1 MDITITMV
9 QSEIID
15 AIKSYLDKHDILTS
29 GKEIE
34 ISLNATRS
42 PAGTSAVIAI
52 KGSLNALSV
61 AGMTAPV
68 LTTPEVDPPSTPVA
82 TPADESLFAEVVPE
96 PVKQTRKPRTPAT
109 PAATFTPE
117 PTPVQVAQVAD
128 VVEDLFSEASTNT
141 VTVEETVAEVTEEEE
156 SLFGA

>member
-34 ISLNATRS
+34 ISLTASRS
-42 PAGTSAVIAI
+42 PAGHSAVIAI
-52 KGSLNALSV
+52 KGNLNALST
-61 AGMTAPV
+61 AGMMAPV
-68 LTTPEVDPPSTPVA
+68 LTTPEVDPPSAPVT
-82 TPADESLFAEVVPE
+82 TPADASLFAADPVPE
-96 PVKQTRKPRTPAT
+96 PVKQTRKPRTPAAPAPEST
-109 PAATFTPE
+109 PA
-117 PTPVQVAQVAD
+117 QVAQVAD
-128 VVEDLFSEASTNT
+128 VVEDLFSEASTNA
-141 VTVEETVAEVTEEEE
+141 VEEAVAEVTEEEE

>member
-34 ISLNATRS
+34 ISLTASRS
-42 PAGTSAVIAI
+42 PAGHSAVIAI
-52 KGSLNALSV
+52 KGNLNALST
-61 AGMTAPV
+61 AGMTVPV
-68 LTTPEVDPPSTPVA
+68 TTTDVEPTPTPVV
-82 TPADESLFAEVVPE
+82 TPVDEQLFAEVVPE
-96 PVKQTRKPRTPAT
+96 PVKQTRKPRTPAV
-109 PAATFTPE
+109 PAAIFTPE
-117 PTPVQVAQVAD
+117 PTPVPTPVAD
-128 VVEDLFSEASTNT
+128 VVEDLFSEASSN
-141 VTVEETVAEVTEEEE
+141 TVEETVAEVTEEEE

>member
-15 AIKSYLDKHDILTS
+15 AIKSYLDKHDILTA

-34 ISLNATRS
+34 INLT
-42 PAGTSAVIAI
+42 AGRGPSGHSAVIAI
-52 KGSLNALSV
+52 KGSLNALST

-68 LTTPEVDPPSTPVA
+68 PPTPTAPPLEPAVPVYMDEPMFTEEPTP
-82 TPADESLFAEVVPE
+82 PE
-96 PVKQTRKPRTPAT
+96 PTPKTRKPRTPAAPVPT
-109 PAATFTPE
+109 PA
-117 PTPVQVAQVAD
+117 QVTQVD
-128 VVEDLFSEASTNT
+128 NTVDDLFSEAANN
-141 VTVEETVAEVTEEEE
+141 VVEESVAEVTEEEE

>member
-34 ISLNATRS
+34 ISLTASRS
-42 PAGTSAVIAI
+42 PAGHSAVIAI
-52 KGSLNALSV
+52 KGNLNALST
-61 AGMTAPV
+61 AGMMAPV
-68 LTTPEVDPPSTPVA
+68 LTTPEVNPPSAPVA
-82 TPADESLFAEVVPE
+82 TPADESLFAEVVQE
-96 PVKQTRKPRTPAT
+96 PVKQTRKPRTPAA
-109 PAATFTPE
+109 PAPE

-128 VVEDLFSEASTNT
+128 VVEDLFSEASNNA
-141 VTVEETVAEVTEEEE
+141 VEETVAEVTEEEE

>member
-34 ISLNATRS
+34 ISLTASRS
-42 PAGTSAVIAI
+42 PAGHSAVIAI
-52 KGSLNALSV
+52 KGNLNALSTT
-61 AGMTAPV
+61 GMTVPV
-68 LTTPEVDPPSTPVA
+68 TTPDVEPTPTPVV
-82 TPADESLFAEVVPE
+82 TPVDEQLFAEVVPE
-96 PVKQTRKPRTPAT
+96 PVKQTRKPRTPAA
-109 PAATFTPE
+109 PAAIFTPE
-117 PTPVQVAQVAD
+117 PTPVQAAQIAD
-128 VVEDLFSEASTNT
+128 VVEDLFSEASSN
-141 VTVEETVAEVTEEEE
+141 TVEETVAEVTEEEE